1 MTGRALPTIQQAPV
15 ETGACCAAC
24 AVAERPATTPTPRA
38 GDRPAAAPVRLD
50 RGRDR
55 RITFGGLAMAAG
67 FVLAAL
73 LVTAVGALRGA
84 TGLAGGWLP
93 IHLLLAG
100 AAGTAISAVLPFFT
114 TALAAAAPAPAW
126 LRALGIGGVAVGA
139 AVVNASVAAGAGWI
153 GHVGAFGYLVGLV
166 AVAVA
171 ALAPLRSALG
181 RRRTLVERAYLAAIA
196 QVFLGVTLAS
206 AFLAGWA
213 PVVERWAWLK
223 PAHGWLNV
231 VGFLSVVMVA
241 TLVHLGPTI
250 EGGRIQPRRSA
261 IVAVVGLAGGAPLVA
276 LGYALQADQVA
287 RVGALA
293 VVVGAGSVAV
303 HMVAIA
309 RDRGRWTTDAAWH
322 RFTRGSLRAGSV
334 WFAVAAAVAAGRVLW
349 LGADPAA
356 WTLALVAVPL
366 AIGWVLQVLLG
377 SWSHLIPSIGPGDP
391 VAHARQ
397 RRILGQASGVRLV
410 ALNLGVGTASAGVLA
425 ANTPMTAVGLALALA
440 AGAAGVLTFGRAVWV
455 GAQGK
460 KTA

>member
-1 MTGRALPTIQQAPV
+1 MTERALPTIQQAPV
-15 ETGACCAAC
+15 AAGACCAAC
-24 AVAERPATTPTPRA
+24 ANAERPTTTP
-38 GDRPAAAPVRLD
+38 APVRLD

-55 RITFGGLAMAAG
+55 RITFGGLAVAAG

-73 LVTAVGALRGA
+73 LVIALGAIRGA

-93 IHLLLAG
+93 LHLLLAG

-126 LRALGIGGVAVGA
+126 LRVLGIGGVAVSA
-139 AVVNASVAAGAGWI
+139 AVVSASVTAGAGWI

-261 IVAVVGLAGGAPLVA
+261 VVAVVGLAGGAPLVA
-276 LGYALQADQVA
+276 LGYAMHLDLIA
-287 RVGALA
+287 RAGAVA
-293 VVVGAGSVAV
+293 VVVGAVSVAV

-309 RDRGRWTTDAAWH
+309 RDRGQWTTDAAWH

-356 WTLALVAVPL
+356 WTVDLVAVPL

-377 SWSHLIPSIGPGDP
+377 SWSHLVPSIGPGDP
-391 VAHARQ
+391 LAHARQ
-397 RRILGQASGVRLV
+397 RRILGRASAIRLT
-410 ALNLGVGTASAGVLA
+410 ALNLGVGLASVGVVAAGTPLTA
-425 ANTPMTAVGLALALA
+425 TGLALAFA
-440 AGAAGVLTFGRAVWV
+440 GGAAGVLTFGQAIWV
-455 GAQGK
+455 GASVPRRN
-460 KTA
+460 